1 MGNIF
6 HSILTQ
12 PLLNILIWIYNVLP
26 FKDMGVAIIALTL
39 LIRLVLLPSFHRQLK
54 SQKELQQLQ
63 PKLNEIK
70 EKYKNDQ
77 QQQSKA
83 IMELY
88 REHKVNP
95 FSSCLPLL
103 IQLPILIALYS
114 VFLSGLKGNIG
125 SELYPFIAN
134 PGDIN
139 TMFLGFVE
147 LSKPNLYFAFAAGI
161 FQFIQSKMM
170 MPKNQGPQ
178 DATAKIMSA
187 QFTYFMPILTVIISM
202 RLPAGLSLY
211 WAVTTLFAIAQQYYI
226 IKRDQKTKELKTA

>member
-6 HSILTQ
+6 HLILTQ
-12 PLLNILIWIYNVLP
+12 PLLNTLIWIYNILP

-114 VFLSGLKGNIG
+114 VFLSGLKGDIG

-139 TMFLGFVE
+139 TVFLGFVE
-147 LSKPNLYFAFAAGI
+147 LSNPNLYFPNP
-161 FQFIQSKMM
+161 S
-170 MPKNQGPQ
+170 
-178 DATAKIMSA
+178 
-187 QFTYFMPILTVIISM
+187 TVEIISPPLPSILLKGIIHAEIVKLSFAPYTFVGITDIKLVPYW
-202 RLPAGLSLY
+202 RL
-211 WAVTTLFAIAQQYYI
+211 
-226 IKRDQKTKELKTA
+226 